1 MACYVVTHTHWLSI
15 TEHKDTLNC
24 SLKITISWPLITW
37 IIPATAGFFPVT
49 CQRTRLIIRGWINI
63 TNWEKQT
70 LFSSLRMDGINQ
82 PCRTRSLS
90 FCGTN
95 TTGRDSVWCDINTM
109 KCRAYIWCIPVIF
122 TTTYVSGLRTFSSSF
137 CTHGTDV
144 CHIYMRLDIYLKVLE
159 FLRFG
164 CITLPVYSGR
174 ILHTNVWY
182 YFRLD
187 TRQFNLM
194 LSPSPPE
201 SKLFIRDH
209 QAIYSVDHDEFLLR
223 INI

>member
-1 MACYVVTHTHWLSI
+1 MACYVLTHRHWLSI

-109 KCRAYIWCIPVIF
+109 KHILCIPVIYSRHMDKDHDYIRF
-122 TTTYVSGLRTFSSSF
+122 RFENLHFFFLYQRHWCVS
-137 CTHGTDV
+137 
-144 CHIYMRLDIYLKVLE
+144 HIYETWYLSKS
-159 FLRFG
+159 F
-164 CITLPVYSGR
+164 R
-174 ILHTNVWY
+174 IFKIRMHNP
-182 YFRLD
+182 
-187 TRQFNLM
+187 
-194 LSPSPPE
+194 PS
-201 SKLFIRDH
+201 I
-209 QAIYSVDHDEFLLR
+209 
-223 INI
+223 